1 MQITTKEISLEELNN
16 NVVEYVLKSPH
27 NTNPAI
33 LRQMLNSRGSSAPAK
48 STIIFT
54 ISGDTDLGDEISDE
68 FQFYLANVVTGETV
82 TPEELAK
89 ITLSGTGFIA
99 TGNGDDGGLEIN
111 GTKYTLGQILGFGFN
126 HSGNSSLVITAISP
140 EGDGL
145 CSISITN
152 SDYTQRYLDA
162 LMQEITDA

>member
-1 MQITTKEISLEELNN
+1 MEIKTEEISLEELNN

-33 LRQMLNSRGSSAPAK
+33 LRQMLNSRGVSAPATSAK

-54 ISGDTDLGDEISDE
+54 ISSDTDLGDEISDE
-68 FQFYLANVVTGETV
+68 YQHYLVNVVTGETV

-99 TGNGDDGGLEIN
+99 QKTNDGTGIQIGENKYGLS
-111 GTKYTLGQILGFGFN
+111 QILGFIISENGM
-126 HSGNSSLVITAISP
+126 GITCILPGSPSMIAIT
-140 EGDGL
+140 
-145 CSISITN
+145 ISDI
-152 SDYTQRYLDA
+152 DYKQAYLDA
-162 LMQEITDA
+162 LMQEIF